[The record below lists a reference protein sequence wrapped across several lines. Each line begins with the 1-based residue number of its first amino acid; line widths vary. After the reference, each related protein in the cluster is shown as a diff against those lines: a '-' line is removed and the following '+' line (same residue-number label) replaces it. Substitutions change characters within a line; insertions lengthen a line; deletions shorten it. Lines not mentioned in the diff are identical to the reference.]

1 MKGVSMAAW
10 LILIGLF
17 LPAGQAAGQ
26 AGTATDAVRAM
37 LDEVMTIQNDPKLE
51 GLQSRGARRDL
62 IKKVIIK
69 NFDFDDMAKDTL
81 EPQEWAALGPGQRS
95 EFSTLFQDLFVDSYS
110 RLVLDFLKK
119 EKIEYR
125 GQEPDQGRTV
135 VKTVI
140 SRADN
145 RIPVD
150 YLSTPRVGRD
160 GWSVRDVT
168 IDGVSIVANYR
179 RSFSRVIRQ
188 ESYSGLLKRMRIQQK
203 AARSEEP
210 KAKP

>member
-17 LPAGQAAGQ
+17 LPTGQAAGQ
-26 AGTATDAVRAM
+26 TGTAIDAVRAM
-37 LDEVMTIQNDPKLE
+37 LDEVMAIQNDPKLE
-51 GLQSRGARRDL
+51 GLQSRDTRRDL

-69 NFDFDDMAKDTL
+69 NFDFDGMAKDTL
-81 EPQEWAALGPGQRS
+81 GPREWATLSPGQRS
-95 EFSTLFQDLFVDSYS
+95 EFTSVFQDLFVDSYS

-125 GQEPDQGRTV
+125 GQEPDQGRMMV
-135 VKTVI
+135 RTVI
-140 SRADN
+140 SRADD

-150 YLSTPRVGRD
+150 YLSSRHD
-160 GWSVRDVT
+160 AWSVRDVT

-179 RSFSRVIRQ
+179 RSFSRVIKE
-188 ESYSGLLKRMRIQQK
+188 ESYGGLLKKMRLQQK
-203 AARSEEP
+203 AAHAEEP

>member
-17 LPAGQAAGQ
+17 LPTSQAASQ
-26 AGTATDAVRAM
+26 TGTAIDAVRAM
-37 LDEVMTIQNDPKLE
+37 LDEVMAIQNDPKLA
-51 GLQSRGARRDL
+51 GLQSRDTRRDL

-69 NFDFDDMAKDTL
+69 NFDFAGMAKDTL
-81 EPQEWAALGPGQRS
+81 GPGEWATLSPGQRS
-95 EFSTLFQDLFVDSYS
+95 EFASVFQDLFVDSYS

-125 GQEPDQGRTV
+125 GQEPDQGRMMV
-135 VKTVI
+135 RTVI
-140 SRADN
+140 SRAED

-150 YLSTPRVGRD
+150 YLSSRHD
-160 GWSVRDVT
+160 AWSVRDVT

-179 RSFSRVIRQ
+179 RSFSRVIKE
-188 ESYSGLLKRMRIQQK
+188 ESYGGLLKKMRLQQK
-203 AARSEEP
+203 AAHAEEP